1 MNNLGVGKRLAVV
14 FGLVAIVM
22 AVLAGY
28 AGLVI
33 SNLNA
38 NLSILATGR
47 VPSMLN
53 AGRLGTA
60 VLQGAR
66 NARNMLIL
74 DDRQQVQGEIE
85 SARKQAKIAQ
95 DLIQTLAKNLRNPLI
110 RAQMDSIRD
119 KYQVF
124 SASEEKYFGMVE
136 KSQGAEAKAFLL
148 STMRPQ
154 QIVVIEEI
162 EKMIDM
168 MGKTVVKD
176 GNESVSQG
184 EAGARILVIVAIIA
198 FFVVGAIMWVF
209 SRSIVGPLKQAVAV
223 SDAIA
228 QGNLRND
235 IKADRRDEIGA
246 LMGSLS
252 GMQGNL
258 ADLVRQIQGNSNQL
272 AASAA
277 ELASTAEQVS
287 AATNNQSEA
296 AASMAASVEEMT
308 VSVSHITDNAQQ
320 ASEKTAQSSRLSH
333 EGQQAVQSAGN
344 EMNQIAGDI
353 HSAAALIDTLKVQ
366 SQEIS
371 SIADIIKDIAEQ
383 TNLLA
388 LNAAIEA
395 ARAGEEGR
403 GFAVVADAVRQ
414 LAERTAQ
421 STSEI
426 GATIAKIRGSTDQV
440 AADME
445 ASVTRAKSGVEL
457 SQEAGRRIGE
467 LSASAGE
474 VLSAVQEISD
484 SLREQKQA
492 SNEIARH
499 VESIAQMA
507 QENTSAVE
515 QTRDSAKTLQ
525 DLAGA
530 LQASTMRFTV

>member
-1 MNNLGVGKRLAVV
+1 MI
-14 FGLVAIVM
+14 F
-22 AVLAGY
+22 
-28 AGLVI
+28 
-33 SNLNA
+33 NLND
-38 NLSILATGR
+38 SLAIITAGR

-74 DDRQQVQGEIE
+74 EDRAQVMSEIE
-85 SARKQAKIAQ
+85 AARKQAKLAQ
-95 DLIQTLAKNLRNPLI
+95 EIIGALTQSLRNPMI
-110 RAQMDSIRD
+110 RGQLDTIKE
-119 KYQVF
+119 KYQAF
-124 SASEEKYFGMVE
+124 GASEERYFAMVE
-136 KSQGAEAKAFLL
+136 KNQMAEGKAFLL
-148 STMRPQ
+148 ETMRPQ
-154 QIVVIEEI
+154 QLAVIAET
-162 EKMIDM
+162 EKMIDL

-176 GNESVSQG
+176 GSETVAQG
-184 EAGARILVIVAIIA
+184 EAGARVLTAVAVVAFLLVGL
-198 FFVVGAIMWVF
+198 FMWLLA
-209 SRSIVGPLKQAVAV
+209 RSIVGPLKRAV
-223 SDAIA
+223 SVSDNIA
-228 QGNLRND
+228 QGNLRNE
-235 IKADRRDEIGA
+235 IIVDRRDEIGM

-252 GMQGNL
+252 GMQKNL
-258 ADLVRQIQGNSNQL
+258 ADLVRGIQGNVVQL
-272 AASAA
+272 TSAA
-277 ELASTAEQVS
+277 GELATTAEQVS

-320 ASEKTAQSSRLSH
+320 ASDKTAESSRLSR
-333 EGQQAVQSAGN
+333 EGQSAVESAGN
-344 EMNQIAGDI
+344 EMTQIAGDI
-353 HSAAALIDTLKVQ
+353 HSAAALIETLKTQ

-371 SIADIIKDIAEQ
+371 SIADIIKEIAEQ

-440 AADME
+440 SADMA
-445 ASVTRAKSGVEL
+445 ASVKRARTGVDL
-457 SQEAGRRIGE
+457 SQDAGRRIGE
-467 LSASAGE
+467 LSSSAAE
-474 VLSAVQEISD
+474 VLTAVQEISS
-484 SLREQKQA
+484 SLREQSQA

-525 DLAGA
+525 NLAGE
-530 LQASTMRFTV
+530 LHTSVQRFTV